1 MEDLLSSPNN
11 DTSGLP
17 QESSLPGPPS
27 SGSGAPPP
35 IPPSKPPPPSL
46 LHLHSIL
53 LPHLQASLPSI
64 VHSLQSNRQNLM
76 DRHEDLISGEPAIR
90 DEMARLEAV
99 KKVCD
104 SVGRKLEDAVN
115 KGQERVAELEA
126 RGEVSVDEV
135 VCGISI
141 VHNQY
146 VLSYRHGISV
156 GPDGSRATG

>member
-1 MEDLLSSPNN
+1 L
-11 DTSGLP
+11 
-17 QESSLPGPPS
+17 
-27 SGSGAPPP
+27 
-35 IPPSKPPPPSL
+35 
-46 LHLHSIL
+46 
-53 LPHLQASLPSI
+53 
-64 VHSLQSNRQNLM
+64 V
-76 DRHEDLISGEPAIR
+76 SGEPAIR

-104 SVGRKLEDAVN
+104 SVGRKLGEAVE

-146 VLSYRHGISV
+146 VMLSRYIEMIVWLTGRLIDLVAEDNAIEDTIYHMTRALDNERVDLDRYMKVCTALLLSV
-156 GPDGSRATG
+156 SKFGLTNRPFEV